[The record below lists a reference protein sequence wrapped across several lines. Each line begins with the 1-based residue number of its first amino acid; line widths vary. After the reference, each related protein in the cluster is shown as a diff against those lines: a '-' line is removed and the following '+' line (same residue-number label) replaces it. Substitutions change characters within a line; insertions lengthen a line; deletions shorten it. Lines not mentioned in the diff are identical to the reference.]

1 MLNREAKI
9 QHWAPQLTLTFPTAK
24 KRWPDSW
31 DRFPYTCSIWLPL
44 THDSPM
50 AKAQKP
56 TKGSKASSPNPTMGL
71 ISFEA
76 ANQSSFDPKWAL
88 QQFHMVQA
96 TPINTLA
103 FLIWCVYSHHQDR
116 EYLLWATFKS
126 GTCRMPHQQIWKRT
140 PNPSYSISS
149 KLKASLS
156 NFKDLWHWTSLP

>member
-24 KRWPDSW
+24 ERWPDSW
-31 DRFPYTCSIWLPL
+31 GRFPYACSIWLPR

-56 TKGSKASSPNPTMGL
+56 TKGSKASSTNPRMGL
-71 ISFEA
+71 SSFEA
-76 ANQSSFDPKWAL
+76 ANQSSFDPKWVL
-88 QQFHMVQA
+88 QQFHMSKPLPSTLWPFSSGA
-96 TPINTLA
+96 SIPITKIQSIFFEQPLNQ
-103 FLIWCVYSHHQDR
+103 VHVD
-116 EYLLWATFKS
+116 
-126 GTCRMPHQQIWKRT
+126 MPHQQIWKRT